1 MQMNKNDFSDN
12 DALLVSAAQGDL
24 NARNTLVTNNMGL
37 VYSVVKRFGGR
48 GFESEDLIQIGAI
61 GLIRA
66 AERFDMSYGVK
77 FSTYAIPM
85 IIGEIKRFIRD
96 DGIIKV
102 SRSLKET
109 AAAAAAVKKRI
120 EDSEGREATVTEIAK
135 EMNISAAELSAAL
148 NSQVAPC
155 SIYAAADDGTGEGK
169 ALVDKIEEGENQISR
184 ATDKIVIRQLIAD
197 LDERDGEIVKMRYF
211 CHKTQEQVAQKLGIS
226 QVQVSRLE
234 KKILAKL
241 RHKLGE

>member
-1 MQMNKNDFSDN
+1 MNKNDFAEN
-12 DALLVSAAQGDL
+12 DALLAAAAQGDL
-24 NARNTLVTNNMGL
+24 NARNALVTNNMGL
-37 VYSVVKRFGGR
+37 VYSVVRRFGGR
-48 GFESEDLIQIGAI
+48 GVESEDLIQIGAI

-66 AERFDMSYGVK
+66 AERFDMSFGVK

-85 IIGEIKRFIRD
+85 IIGEIKRFMRD

-120 EDSEGREATVTEIAK
+120 EDNEGREATVAEIAK
-135 EMNISAAELSAAL
+135 QMNISPAELSAAL
-148 NSQVAPC
+148 NSQIAPC
-155 SIYAAADDGTGEGK
+155 SIYASSDDGTSEGK
-169 ALVDKIEEGENQISR
+169 PLVDKIEESENPIGR
-184 ATDKIVIRQLIAD
+184 ATDKIVIQQLVGD
-197 LDERDGEIVKMRYF
+197 LDEREREIVNMRYF

-234 KKILAKL
+234 KKILAK
-241 RHKLGE
+241 RRCRLGE

>member
-102 SRSLKET
+102 K
-109 AAAAAAVKKRI
+109 I
-120 EDSEGREATVTEIAK
+120 GRAHV
-135 EMNISAAELSAAL
+135 
-148 NSQVAPC
+148 
-155 SIYAAADDGTGEGK
+155 
-169 ALVDKIEEGENQISR
+169 
-184 ATDKIVIRQLIAD
+184 
-197 LDERDGEIVKMRYF
+197 
-211 CHKTQEQVAQKLGIS
+211 
-226 QVQVSRLE
+226 
-234 KKILAKL
+234 
-241 RHKLGE
+241 

>member
-1 MQMNKNDFSDN
+1 MNKNDFSEN
-12 DALLVSAAQGDL
+12 DALLASAAQGDL
-24 NARNTLVTNNMGL
+24 DARNALVINNMGL

-48 GFESEDLIQIGAI
+48 GYETEDLIQIGSI

-66 AERFDMSYGVK
+66 AERFDVSYGVK

-120 EDSEGREATVTEIAK
+120 EDKEGREATLAEIAA
-135 EMNISAAELSAAL
+135 EMDVSAAELSTAL

-155 SIYAAADDGTGEGK
+155 SIYAAADDGNAESRP
-169 ALVDKIEEGENQISR
+169 LVDKIEESDNKISR
-184 ATDKIVIRQLIAD
+184 AIDKIVIQQLIAD
-197 LDERDGEIVKMRYF
+197 LDDRDKDIVTMRYF

-234 KKILAKL
+234 KKILSRL
-241 RHKLGE
+241 RNKLGD

>member
-1 MQMNKNDFSDN
+1 MTKRSASENTE
-12 DALLVSAAQGDL
+12 LLKRAADGDKSARDE
-24 NARNTLVTNNMGL
+24 LVLNNMGL

-48 GFESEDLIQIGAI
+48 GYERDDLIQIGSI

-66 AERFDMSYGVK
+66 AERFDLSFGVQ

-109 AAAAAAVKKRI
+109 AAAAARARKDI
-120 EDSEGREATVTEIAK
+120 EASAGREATVGEIA
-135 EMNISAAELSAAL
+135 ERIGVTPEELASAID
-148 NSQVAPC
+148 SQQPPQ
-155 SIYAAADDGTGEGK
+155 SIYAAADNGMSEFKTL
-169 ALVDKIEEGENQISR
+169 ADKIESKGNEIEHMLGRVLVEELIKSLSSR
-184 ATDKIVIRQLIAD
+184 DKMIVD
-197 LDERDGEIVKMRYF
+197 MRYF
-211 CHKTQEQVAQKLGIS
+211 KNKTQAETAKMLGIS

-234 KKILAKL
+234 KKILLNL
-241 RHKLGE
+241 RSGVKEE

>member
-1 MQMNKNDFSDN
+1 MNKNDFSDN

-155 SIYAAADDGTGEGK
+155 SIYAAADDGTGK

-241 RHKLGE
+241 RNKLGE

>member
-1 MQMNKNDFSDN
+1 MNKNDFSDN

-120 EDSEGREATVTEIAK
+120 EGREATVTEIAK

-241 RHKLGE
+241 RNKLGE

>member
-1 MQMNKNDFSDN
+1 M
-12 DALLVSAAQGDL
+12 
-24 NARNTLVTNNMGL
+24 
-37 VYSVVKRFGGR
+37 
-48 GFESEDLIQIGAI
+48 
-61 GLIRA
+61 
-66 AERFDMSYGVK
+66 
-77 FSTYAIPM
+77 
-85 IIGEIKRFIRD
+85 
-96 DGIIKV
+96 
-102 SRSLKET
+102 
-109 AAAAAAVKKRI
+109 KKRI

-197 LDERDGEIVKMRYF
+197 LDERDGEIVTIEVFLSQNPRTGCSKARYF
-211 CHKTQEQVAQKLGIS
+211 TGSGFKA
-226 QVQVSRLE
+226 R

-241 RHKLGE
+241 RNKLGE

>member
-1 MQMNKNDFSDN
+1 M
-12 DALLVSAAQGDL
+12 
-24 NARNTLVTNNMGL
+24 
-37 VYSVVKRFGGR
+37 
-48 GFESEDLIQIGAI
+48 
-61 GLIRA
+61 
-66 AERFDMSYGVK
+66 
-77 FSTYAIPM
+77 
-85 IIGEIKRFIRD
+85 
-96 DGIIKV
+96 
-102 SRSLKET
+102 
-109 AAAAAAVKKRI
+109 
-120 EDSEGREATVTEIAK
+120 TEIAK

-241 RHKLGE
+241 RNKLGE

>member
-120 EDSEGREATVTEIAK
+120 EDREGREATVTEIAK
-135 EMNISAAELSAAL
+135 
-148 NSQVAPC
+148 
-155 SIYAAADDGTGEGK
+155 
-169 ALVDKIEEGENQISR
+169 
-184 ATDKIVIRQLIAD
+184 
-197 LDERDGEIVKMRYF
+197 
-211 CHKTQEQVAQKLGIS
+211 
-226 QVQVSRLE
+226 
-234 KKILAKL
+234 
-241 RHKLGE
+241 

>member
-1 MQMNKNDFSDN
+1 MNKNDFSEN
-12 DALLVSAAQGDL
+12 DVLLASAARGDPD
-24 NARNTLVTNNMGL
+24 ARNTLVINNMGL
-37 VYSVVKRFGGR
+37 VYSVVRRFGGR
-48 GFESEDLIQIGAI
+48 GYESEDLIQIGAI

-109 AAAAAAVKKRI
+109 AASAAAVKKRI

-135 EMNISAAELSAAL
+135 EMNISAAELSTAL

-155 SIYAAADDGTGEGK
+155 SIYASTDDGTGESK
-169 ALVDKIEEGENQISR
+169 PLVDKIEESENRIGR
-184 ATDKIVIRQLIAD
+184 AIDKIVIQQIVSD
-197 LDERDGEIVKMRYF
+197 LDERDRQIVEMRYF

-234 KKILAKL
+234 KKILIKL
-241 RHKLGE
+241 RNKLSE